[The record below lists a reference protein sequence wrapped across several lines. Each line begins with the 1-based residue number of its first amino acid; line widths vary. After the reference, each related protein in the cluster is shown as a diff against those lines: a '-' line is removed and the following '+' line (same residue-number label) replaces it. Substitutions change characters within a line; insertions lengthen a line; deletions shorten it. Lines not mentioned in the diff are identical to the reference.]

1 MTSLTLAILLRYSP
15 QLILSFT
22 LYAHSYLPLSDP
34 VIELSKKSQADI
46 LSCVINKSE
55 DHGFHSMPEYG
66 ITSESGPM
74 KRVLVHHPGKELE
87 LANSNP
93 VEHHFDQPVDIRRF
107 ISDHRSMMDALEEVG
122 IEVLDVGSLLKDDP
136 RLSTQVENCPNLVFT
151 RDSSFVT
158 DAGAVLMS
166 MGLPSRRR
174 ETPVIEAAH
183 ASIGVPIGYRLG
195 APETFEGGG
204 FALLDDRV
212 AVAGLCQRTTQGAL
226 DSIRDFLFRKGVAD
240 TFIVLNVPPD
250 DIHIDGDF
258 AELPGKTALVH
269 PETLDYASAVFYT
282 KEETWK
288 GSYVQWLC
296 DEGWDLLEIT
306 DQERF
311 DMAANFLTLDKDL
324 AIHYTGNPR
333 VMGEAK
339 KRGIDVIQIPGTE
352 MRKGN
357 GGIHC
362 MTCPILRV

>member
-1 MTSLTLAILLRYSP
+1 
-15 QLILSFT
+15 
-22 LYAHSYLPLSDP
+22 
-34 VIELSKKSQADI
+34 
-46 LSCVINKSE
+46 
-55 DHGFHSMPEYG
+55 
-66 ITSESGPM
+66 
-74 KRVLVHHPGKELE
+74 
-87 LANSNP
+87 
-93 VEHHFDQPVDIRRF
+93 
-107 ISDHRSMMDALEEVG
+107 MDALEEAG
-122 IEVLDVGSLLKDDP
+122 IEVLDVGSLLGDDP
-136 RLSTQVENCPNLVFT
+136 GLSAQVENCPNLVFT

-158 DAGAVLMS
+158 DTGAVLMR

-183 ASIGVPIGYRLG
+183 ETLGVPIGHRLE

-226 DSIRDFLFRKGVAD
+226 DSIRDFLFEEGVAD

-269 PETLDYASAVFYT
+269 KETLEYAPAVFHT
-282 KEETWK
+282 QEETWE
-288 GSYVQWLC
+288 GPYVRWLEE
-296 DEGWDLLEIT
+296 EGWDLLENT
-306 DQERF
+306 YQERF

-324 AIHYTGNPR
+324 ALHYTGNPR
-333 VMGEAK
+333 VIGEAK
-339 KRGIDVIQIPGTE
+339 KRGIEVIQISGTE

-362 MTCPILRV
+362 MTCPILRT

>member
-1 MTSLTLAILLRYSP
+1 MTTVFL
-15 QLILSFT
+15 
-22 LYAHSYLPLSDP
+22 
-34 VIELSKKSQADI
+34 
-46 LSCVINKSE
+46 
-55 DHGFHSMPEYG
+55 SMPGYG

-93 VEHHFDQPVDIRRF
+93 VEHHFDQPVDIQRF
-107 ISDHRSMMDALEEVG
+107 ISDHRSLMDALAEAGV
-122 IEVLDVGSLLKDDP
+122 EVLDVGSLLRDDP
-136 RLSTQVENCPNLVFT
+136 GLSAQVERCPNRVFT

-158 DAGAVLMS
+158 DAGAVLLR

-174 ETPVIEAAH
+174 ESPVIEAAH
-183 ASIGVPIGYRLG
+183 EAIGVPIGHRLEE
-195 APETFEGGG
+195 PETFEGGG

-226 DSIRDFLFRKGVAD
+226 DGIRDFLFEEGVAD

-250 DIHIDGDF
+250 DVHIDGDF
-258 AELPGKTALVH
+258 AELPGKIALVH
-269 PETLDYASAVFYT
+269 PETLEYAPAVFHT
-282 KEETWK
+282 REETWE
-288 GSYVQWLC
+288 GSFIRWLK

-306 DQERF
+306 DQERH
-311 DMAANFLTLDKDL
+311 DMAANFLALDRDL

-333 VMGEAK
+333 VMEEAR
-339 KRGIDVIQIPGTE
+339 KRGIDVIQIPGEE

-362 MTCPILRV
+362 MTCPILRT

>member
-1 MTSLTLAILLRYSP
+1 
-15 QLILSFT
+15 
-22 LYAHSYLPLSDP
+22 
-34 VIELSKKSQADI
+34 
-46 LSCVINKSE
+46 
-55 DHGFHSMPEYG
+55 MPRYG

-74 KRVLVHHPGKELE
+74 KRVLIHHPGKELE

-93 VEHHFDQPVDIRRF
+93 VEHHFDQPVDIERF
-107 ISDHRSMMDALEEVG
+107 ISDHKCIINALEETG
-122 IEVLDVGSLLKDDP
+122 IEVLDVGSLLRDDP
-136 RLSTQVENCPNLVFT
+136 GLSAQVERCPNLVFT

-158 DAGAVLMS
+158 DAGAVLMR

-183 ASIGVPIGYRLG
+183 EAIGIPIGHKLG
-195 APETFEGGG
+195 EPETFEGGG
-204 FALLDDRV
+204 FALLENRV

-226 DSIRDFLFRKGVAD
+226 DSIRDFLFERRVAD
-240 TFIVLNVPPD
+240 TFIVLNVSPD

-269 PETLDYASAVFYT
+269 LEALNYAPAVFHT
-282 KEETWK
+282 KGETWE
-288 GSYVQWLC
+288 GSYIQWLK

-306 DQERF
+306 DQERY

-333 VMGEAK
+333 VIEEAR
-339 KRGIDVIQIPGTE
+339 KRGIDVIQIPGEE
-352 MRKGN
+352 MKKGN

-362 MTCPILRV
+362 MTCPILRT